1 MLWIHYWFLGL
12 SLTSSKILCLVPSV
26 LCDKNKAEDHAQCLK
41 SVIEAYRRDLPSP
54 ELIEWEVQ
62 RWKVSLQRKFA
73 TLEKMP
79 RTVAQ
84 ALRVCDEIYYPN
96 LYILLKIFSTIPST
110 SCECERSASALRRLS
125 TYMRASM
132 GQVRLSALAMIHF
145 HYDTS
150 ISIEQAV
157 DIFARM
163 HPRKMQ
169 LGSVLAWLSLHKKVI
184 MQTKEKVSRDIVF
197 DIFNTEHMKI
207 INV

>member
-1 MLWIHYWFLGL
+1 MSCPIRALWQKQGRRPC
-12 SLTSSKILCLVPSV
+12 TMPKK
-26 LCDKNKAEDHAQCLK
+26 CDRGIQE
-41 SVIEAYRRDLPSP
+41 RSP
-54 ELIEWEVQ
+54 FPRVNWMGSA
-62 RWKVSLQRKFA
+62 KVESQPPTKVRYFGKDA
-73 TLEKMP
+73 

-132 GQVRLSALAMIHF
+132 GQVRLSALAMIHI

-157 DIFARM
+157 DIFATM